1 MALTLTASAPRTTS
15 PARGPSLGTTW
26 IAPGDPTKKEAVM
39 PRVSF
44 KPCAAT
50 HRFAVRAGGY
60 HPKPTGGGFHPA
72 PRAGYNHPAP
82 NSHLRIGD

>member
-1 MALTLTASAPRTTS
+1 
-15 PARGPSLGTTW
+15 
-26 IAPGDPTKKEAVM
+26 M

-44 KPCAAT
+44 KPCAST

>member
-1 MALTLTASAPRTTS
+1 
-15 PARGPSLGTTW
+15 
-26 IAPGDPTKKEAVM
+26 M

-50 HRFAVRAGGY
+50 HPFAVRTGGY